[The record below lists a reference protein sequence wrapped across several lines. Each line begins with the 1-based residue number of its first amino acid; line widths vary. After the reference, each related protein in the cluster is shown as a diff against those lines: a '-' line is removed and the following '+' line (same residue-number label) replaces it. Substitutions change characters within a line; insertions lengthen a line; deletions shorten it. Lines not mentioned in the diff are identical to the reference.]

1 MEQSFA
7 ALQEY
12 FSPSR
17 QHENASNPAQLVLF
31 AEHAVKV
38 KSIDGGSYIL
48 MNAHRRIGAQR
59 FHAGRKFY
67 A

>member
-1 MEQSFA
+1 MEQSFG

-31 AEHAVKV
+31 AEHALKV
-38 KSIDGGSYIL
+38 KSADGDPI
-48 MNAHRRIGAQR
+48 
-59 FHAGRKFY
+59 F
-67 A
+67 

>member
-17 QHENASNPAQLVLF
+17 QHENTSNPAQLVLF
-31 AEHAVKV
+31 AEHALKV
-38 KSIDGGSYIL
+38 KL
-48 MNAHRRIGAQR
+48 ALAQIMWR
-59 FHAGRKFY
+59 EAIF
-67 A
+67 